1 MNFHAL
7 IPFVPYIAGL
17 SVGALFLIAI
27 AYRRRGTGA
36 DHFAPPP
43 PTTRSSD
50 WEIPQT
56 SFGERRTSL
65 RREGHAVKVLLSS
78 PTFRKGV
85 DSGYV
90 VDRSTTGLRIA
101 MGLAMAPGS
110 TMQVRAHNAP
120 DTIPWVTVVVRN
132 CRNAGRHYEIGV
144 EFDKPPPWNVLLLFG

>member
-1 MNFHAL
+1 M
-7 IPFVPYIAGL
+7 PYVPYAAGL
-17 SVGALFLIAI
+17 AAGALVLIAI
-27 AYRRRGTGA
+27 VYRRRSGP
-36 DHFAPPP
+36 DFLPAPPP
-43 PTTRSSD
+43 SRSSD

-56 SFGERRTSL
+56 SFGERRTSI
-65 RREGHAVKVLLSS
+65 RREGQAVKVMLSS
-78 PTFRKGV
+78 PTFKRGV

-132 CRNAGRHYEIGV
+132 CRNAGKHYEIGC
-144 EFDKPPPWNVLLLFG
+144 EFDKAPPWNVLLLFG

>member
-1 MNFHAL
+1 MNVNAL
-7 IPFVPYIAGL
+7 LPFVPYVAGMA
-17 SVGALFLIAI
+17 VGALILIAI
-27 AYRRRGTGA
+27 VYRRRPSGDDAGYL
-36 DHFAPPP
+36 PPP
-43 PTTRSSD
+43 PSRSSS

-78 PTFRKGV
+78 PTFKKGV

-101 MGLAMAPGS
+101 MGIAMAPGS

-120 DTIPWVTVVVRN
+120 DTIPWITVLVRN
-132 CRNAGRHYEIGV
+132 CRNAGQHYEIGC
-144 EFDKPPPWNVLLLFG
+144 EFDKAPPWNVLLLFG